1 MYRAVKVAV
10 EAVAAASA
18 SVVLDVEQRLSRQID
33 AVAATTR
40 AHNDKRFDA
49 LMEVV
54 APMATELRELR
65 REVVA
70 LRQGVGVL
78 GPAGESYFAATALA
92 GAPWSVS
99 APATVSPQAA
109 VTIAVVPFV
118 VFTLFQAVSVSRP

>member
-18 SVVLDVEQRLSRQID
+18 SVVLDNEQRLSRQID

-49 LMEVV
+49 LMEAVT
-54 APMATELRELR
+54 PMATGLRELR
-65 REVVA
+65 REVVS

-78 GPAGESYFAATALA
+78 GPAGESCFAATALA
-92 GAPWSVS
+92 GAP
-99 APATVSPQAA
+99 
-109 VTIAVVPFV
+109 
-118 VFTLFQAVSVSRP
+118 